1 MKKLVLIL
9 TLMLI
14 SLVSFQAV
22 IFANDS
28 YVNNNGIQI
37 KYSDYNKLQAMGY
50 SIDEIDNFTLEEYNK
65 HDLKNIV
72 IISSKTD
79 YYILEND
86 SGKMKRAKID
96 RNDYFDLLNKK
107 IIPDDVTIES
117 MIPLDDLGGGGT
129 PPK

>member
-37 KYSDYNKLQAMGY
+37 KYSDYNKLQEMGY

-86 SGKMKRAKID
+86 SGKM
-96 RNDYFDLLNKK
+96 
-107 IIPDDVTIES
+107 IE
-117 MIPLDDLGGGGT
+117 MITLT
-129 PPK
+129 C